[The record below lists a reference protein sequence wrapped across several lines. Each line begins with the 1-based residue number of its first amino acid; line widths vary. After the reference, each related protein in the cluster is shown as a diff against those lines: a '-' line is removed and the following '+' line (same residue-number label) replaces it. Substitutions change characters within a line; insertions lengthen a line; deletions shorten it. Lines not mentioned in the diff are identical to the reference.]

1 MKTIFNK
8 LGVSLLL
15 LIAVMAGCK
24 KDPVMYAKGIESFSF
39 KIKDAQNV
47 EKEYQ
52 GVITDGN
59 IEIVLP
65 TEVDVTELKAIFKT
79 DNPRT
84 IVQVG
89 NEVQES
95 GITIQDFTTAKS
107 YRVKAEDKSTRSYTV
122 TVNKK
127 IALTSYGFYKEDNPS
142 LPADYVGIIRG
153 FEVEVAIPETVSFL
167 GLKARFTT
175 TTGASLKVGAVD
187 QQSKVT
193 ANNFDSQVTY
203 TFNEPSLTTPFEYKV
218 NVVFLGKQWELFG
231 DDLTVPTAASP
242 KMAINPINSMP
253 YFIYQRT
260 GKGEDGLTIATDN
273 RKVAVMGYVGGQ
285 WQNLGDKLG
294 ISDFRADAQTIAFNS
309 TGELYVAYKD
319 YFGAEQRGTVK
330 KYTGG
335 VWSAIGNSRFTPMKV
350 DYLTMAMDA
359 SDVPMIS
366 MTKQSNATEY
376 PSIPQRGVYV
386 TSYKNSAWGDATGA
400 LTGKTMFQN
409 NLIRGLDG
417 NIYLG
422 LMERTTGA
430 NRPSLYKFANN
441 VWTAVGPTS
450 FSAPDGLVGF
460 QSVAAAVDKTGQ
472 AYLAF
477 QVGSGANRMN
487 HVMKYN
493 AGTNTWQEI
502 GNGVLSGAVSDTFAL
517 VVDKED
523 NLYFAYA
530 NATSLVVKTLNKI
543 TNNWNTERKIIN
555 EKINAFDIQ
564 AAPNGLLYV
573 VASLA
578 TSSKTVVYR
587 YE

>member
-1 MKTIFNK
+1 MKTIFNQ
-8 LGVSLLL
+8 LSVSLLL

-52 GVITDGN
+52 GVITDGS
-59 IEIVLP
+59 IAVTVP
-65 TEVDVTELKAIFKT
+65 TEADVTELKAIFKT

-89 NEVQES
+89 TEVQES

-107 YRVKAEDKSTRSYTV
+107 YRVKAEDKSTRSYAV
-122 TVNKK
+122 TVSKK
-127 IALTSYGFYKEDNPS
+127 IALISYGFYKEDNPS
-142 LPADYVGIIRG
+142 LPTDYVGVIRG
-153 FEVEVAIPETVSFL
+153 LDVEVALPETVSFL

-175 TTGASLKVGAVD
+175 TTGATLKVGAVD

-203 TFNEPSLTTPFEYKV
+203 TLNEASLTTPFDYKI

-231 DDLTVPTAASP
+231 DNLTVPTATSP
-242 KMAINPINSMP
+242 KMAINPINNNP

-319 YFGAEQRGTVK
+319 YLNAEQRATVK
-330 KYTGG
+330 KYTGAAWAS
-335 VWSAIGNSRFTPMKV
+335 VGNNRFTPMKI
-350 DYLTMAMDA
+350 DYLTMAVDA
-359 SDVPMIS
+359 NDVPMVS
-366 MTKQSNATEY
+366 MSKQSNSNEY

-386 TSYKNSAWGDATGA
+386 TSYKNNAWSDAAGA

-409 NLIRGLDG
+409 HLIRGLDG

-430 NRPSLYKFANN
+430 NRPSMYKLQNN
-441 VWTAVGPTS
+441 IWIPVGPTS
-450 FSAPDGLVGF
+450 FAAADGLVGS
-460 QSVAAAVDKTGQ
+460 QQVSIAVDRQGQ
-472 AYLAF
+472 QYLVY
-477 QVGSGANRMN
+477 QVGSSATRMN

-493 AGTNTWQEI
+493 ENQNVWSEI
-502 GNGVLSGAVSDTFAL
+502 GNGVLTGATTDNFAL
-517 VVDKED
+517 TIGTDD
-523 NLYFAYA
+523 TLYFAYA
-530 NATSLVVKTLNKI
+530 NATSLVVKTLNKT

-555 EKINAFDIQ
+555 EKVTAFDMQ
-564 AAPNGLLYV
+564 AAPNGSIYV
-573 VASLA
+573 VASLSA
-578 TSSKTVVYR
+578 SSKTVVYK

>member
-1 MKTIFNK
+1 MKTIFNQ
-8 LGVSLLL
+8 LSVSLLL

-59 IEIVLP
+59 IAVTVP
-65 TEVDVTELKAIFKT
+65 TEADVTELKAIFKT

-89 NEVQES
+89 TEVQES
-95 GITIQDFTTAKS
+95 GITMQDFTTAKS

-122 TVNKK
+122 TVSKK

-142 LPADYVGIIRG
+142 LPTDYVGVIRG
-153 FEVEVAIPETVSFL
+153 LQVEVALPETVSFL

-175 TTGASLKVGAVD
+175 TTGATLKVGGVD

-193 ANNFDSQVTY
+193 ANNFDSPVTY
-203 TFNEPSLTTPFEYKV
+203 SLNEASLMTPLEYKV

-231 DDLTVPTAASP
+231 DNLTVPTATSP
-242 KMAINPINSMP
+242 KMAINPINNNP

-319 YFGAEQRGTVK
+319 YLNAEQRATVK
-330 KYTGG
+330 KYTGAAWAS
-335 VWSAIGNSRFTPMKV
+335 VGNNRFTPMKI
-350 DYLTMAMDA
+350 DYLTMAVDA
-359 SDVPMIS
+359 NDVPMVS
-366 MTKQSNATEY
+366 MSKQSNSNEY
-376 PSIPQRGVYV
+376 SSIPQRGVYV
-386 TSYKNSAWGDATGA
+386 TSYKNNAWSDAAGA

-409 NLIRGLDG
+409 HLIRGLDG

-430 NRPSLYKFANN
+430 NRPSMYKLQNN
-441 VWTAVGPTS
+441 IWIPVGPTS
-450 FSAPDGLVGF
+450 FAAADGLVGS
-460 QSVAAAVDKTGQ
+460 QQVSIAVDRQGQ
-472 AYLAF
+472 QYLVY
-477 QVGSGANRMN
+477 QVGSSATRMN

-493 AGTNTWQEI
+493 ENQNVWSEI
-502 GNGVLSGAVSDTFAL
+502 GNGVLTGATTDNFAL
-517 VVDKED
+517 TIGTDD
-523 NLYFAYA
+523 TLYFAYA
-530 NATSLVVKTLNKI
+530 NATSLVVKTLNKT

-555 EKINAFDIQ
+555 EKVTAFDMQ
-564 AAPNGLLYV
+564 AAPNGSIYV
-573 VASLA
+573 VASLSA
-578 TSSKTVVYR
+578 SSKTVVYK

>member
-1 MKTIFNK
+1 MKTIFNQ
-8 LGVSLLL
+8 LSVSLLL
-15 LIAVMAGCK
+15 LIVVMAGCK

-39 KIKDAQNV
+39 KIKDALNV

-59 IEIVLP
+59 IAVTVP
-65 TEVDVTELKAIFKT
+65 TETDVTELKAIFKT

-89 NEVQES
+89 TEVQES
-95 GITIQDFTTAKS
+95 GITMQDFTTAKS
-107 YRVKAEDKSTRSYTV
+107 YRVKAEDKSTRSYAV
-122 TVNKK
+122 TVSKK
-127 IALTSYGFYKEDNPS
+127 IALTSYGFFKEDNPS
-142 LPADYVGIIRG
+142 LQTDYVGIIRG
-153 FEVEVAIPETVSFL
+153 LEVEVALPETVSFL

-187 QQSKVT
+187 QQSKIT
-193 ANNFDSQVTY
+193 PNNFDSQVTY
-203 TFNEPSLTTPFEYKV
+203 SLNEASLTTPYEYKV

-231 DDLTVPTAASP
+231 DNLTVPTAASP
-242 KMAINPINSMP
+242 KLAINPLNSNP

-260 GKGEDGLTIATDN
+260 GKDETGATIATDN

-294 ISDFRADAQTIAFNS
+294 ISDFRADAQTLAFNS
-309 TGELYVAYKD
+309 AGELYVAYKD
-319 YFGAEQRGTVK
+319 YFNAEQRGTVK
-330 KYTGG
+330 KYTGAAWAT
-335 VWSAIGNSRFTPMKV
+335 VGNNRFTPMKI

-359 SDVPMIS
+359 SDVPVIS

-376 PSIPQRGVYV
+376 PIIPQRGVYV
-386 TSYKNSAWGDATGA
+386 TSYKNNQWGDATGA

-430 NRPSLYKFANN
+430 NRPSVYKLVNN

-460 QSVAAAVDKTGQ
+460 QSVAIAVDKLGQ

-477 QVGSGANRMN
+477 QVGSGATRMN
-487 HVMKYN
+487 HVMKFN
-493 AGTNTWQEI
+493 ASANAWQEI

-517 VVDKED
+517 VVDKQD
-523 NLYFAYA
+523 DLYFAYA
-530 NATSLVVKTLNKI
+530 NASSLVVKTLNKT

-555 EKINAFDIQ
+555 EKVTAFDLQ

-573 VASLA
+573 VASLSA
-578 TSSKTVVYR
+578 SSKTVVYK

>member
-1 MKTIFNK
+1 MKTIFNQ
-8 LGVSLLL
+8 LSVSLLL

-39 KIKDAQNV
+39 KIKDALNV

-59 IEIVLP
+59 IAVTVP
-65 TEVDVTELKAIFKT
+65 TEADVTELKAIFTT

-89 NEVQES
+89 TEVQES
-95 GITIQDFTTAKS
+95 GITMQDFTTAKS
-107 YRVKAEDKSTRSYTV
+107 YRVKAEDKSTRSYAV
-122 TVNKK
+122 TVSKK
-127 IALTSYGFYKEDNPS
+127 IALISYGFYKEDNPS
-142 LPADYVGIIRG
+142 LPTDYVGAIRG
-153 FEVEVAIPETVSFL
+153 LEVEVALPETVSFL

-175 TTGASLKVGAVD
+175 TTGASLKVGTVD

-193 ANNFDSQVTY
+193 PNNFDSQVTY
-203 TFNEPSLTTPFEYKV
+203 SLNEASLTTPFEYKV

-231 DDLTVPTAASP
+231 DNLTVPTATSP
-242 KMAINPINSMP
+242 KMAINPVNSMP

-273 RKVAVMGYVGGQ
+273 RKVAVIGYVGGQ

-309 TGELYVAYKD
+309 MGELHVAYRD
-319 YFGAEQRGTVK
+319 YLNAEQRATVK
-330 KYTGG
+330 KYTGAAWAS
-335 VWSAIGNSRFTPMKV
+335 VGNNRFTPMKI

-359 SDVPMIS
+359 SDVPVIS

-376 PSIPQRGVYV
+376 PIIPQRGVYV

-430 NRPSLYKFANN
+430 NRPSMYKLTNN

-460 QSVAAAVDKTGQ
+460 QSVAVAVDKTGQ

-477 QVGSGANRMN
+477 QVGSGATRMN

-493 AGTNTWQEI
+493 AGANAWQEI

-523 NLYFAYA
+523 ELYFAYA
-530 NATSLVVKTLNKI
+530 NATSLVVKTLNKT

-555 EKINAFDIQ
+555 EKVTAFDLQ

-573 VASLA
+573 VASLSA
-578 TSSKTVVYR
+578 SSKTVVYK

>member
-1 MKTIFNK
+1 MKTIFNQ
-8 LGVSLLL
+8 LSVSFLL

-52 GVITDGN
+52 GVITDGS
-59 IEIVLP
+59 IAVTVP
-65 TEVDVTELKAIFKT
+65 TEADVTQLKAIFTT

-95 GITIQDFTTAKS
+95 GITTQDFTKSKS

-122 TVNKK
+122 TVSKK

-142 LPADYVGIIRG
+142 LPNDYVGVIRG
-153 FEVEVAIPETVSFL
+153 LEVEVALPETVSFL

-175 TTGASLKVGAVD
+175 TTGASLKVGTVD

-193 ANNFDSQVTY
+193 PNNFDSQVTY
-203 TFNEPSLTTPFEYKV
+203 SLNEASLTTPFEYKV

-231 DDLTVPTAASP
+231 DNLTVPTAASP
-242 KMAINPINSMP
+242 KLAINPLNSQP

-260 GKGEDGLTIATDN
+260 GKDEAGASIATDN
-273 RKVAVMGYVGGQ
+273 RKVAVMSYVGGQ

-294 ISDFRADAQTIAFNS
+294 VSDFRADAHTIAFNS
-309 TGELYVAYKD
+309 TGELYIAYKD
-319 YFGAEQRGTVK
+319 YFNSEQRATVK
-330 KYTGG
+330 KYIGG
-335 VWSAIGNSRFTPMKV
+335 AWTSVGNNRFTPMKV
-350 DYLTMAMDA
+350 DYLTMAIDA
-359 SDVPMIS
+359 SDVPVIS

-386 TSYKNSAWGDATGA
+386 TNYKNSAWTDATGA

-430 NRPSLYKFANN
+430 NRPSMYRLTNN

-460 QSVAAAVDKTGQ
+460 QSVAIAVDRTGQ

-493 AGTNTWQEI
+493 AGANAWQEI

-523 NLYFAYA
+523 DLYFAYA
-530 NATSLVVKTLNKI
+530 NATSLVVKTLNKN

-555 EKINAFDIQ
+555 EKVTAFDIQ

-573 VASLA
+573 VASLSA
-578 TSSKTVVYR
+578 SSKTVVYK